1 MSATTSAV
9 ARSASMSEIAFAGL
23 RARYRTWG
31 DGWPL
36 VLLHSGGSSGAQ
48 WDRFAEAAPR
58 GWRLIA
64 PDLIGFGETD
74 AWPQAGALTH
84 DLQARLVA
92 EIIGAT
98 CDGPVEIVGHSY
110 GGATAL
116 RLAIDCPGKARSMI
130 LIEPVTTCLLGEAGD
145 PMFAESRV
153 VASTFI
159 ASMERGQPETGWEA
173 FIDSRNGAGT
183 WARLADKRRQHFL
196 AQSAQTRDA
205 FLSNLN
211 NRTTLAEC
219 ARLALPVT
227 MITGAETTECDR
239 RTSDVLRG
247 ALGTATPVTV
257 PGAGHMSPLTH
268 PGAVVS
274 IVQSHLE
281 RLETTR

>member
-1 MSATTSAV
+1 MG
-9 ARSASMSEIAFAGL
+9 EIAFEGL

-31 DGWPL
+31 DGRPL

-48 WDRFAEAAPR
+48 WERFAEAAPR

-92 EIIGAT
+92 EIIDAT
-98 CDGPVEIVGHSY
+98 CDGPVDVVGHSY

-116 RLAIDCPGKARSMI
+116 RLAIDCPGKVRSMI

-159 ASMERGQPETGWEA
+159 ASMERGRPETGWEA

-211 NRTTLAEC
+211 NGTTLAEC
-219 ARLALPVT
+219 AGLTLPVT

-247 ALGTATPVTV
+247 ALGMALPVAI

-268 PGAVVS
+268 PEAVVS
-274 IVQSHLE
+274 IVQNHLE